1 MADFRSA
8 VKALR
13 RNNFRPPYGALTTVE
28 DTRIWIDLVGF
39 CLLMPHAR
47 MALPNLAENTEGR
60 FRLWRD
66 SLVESQQVYYG
77 RTFRQRAGF
86 VSLNLLPALYA
97 LSPTA
102 EYGGDR
108 FQLFQ
113 HRFISADAN
122 RIAGIVLA
130 KGPLPS
136 RTLQR
141 ESGMAGTSQQYRFR
155 HALIE
160 AESRFLI
167 VKTGMTQIKESNYTN
182 QWDALVRHL
191 PQISDQAASI
201 SVEDAARQVLTR
213 YVELVGASIPSEMTR
228 SLRLNLEFV
237 RYMLNDLTTS
247 GKLRKH
253 KYNRIEYA
261 ISHDLAARMGLDS

>member
-8 VKALR
+8 IKALR
-13 RNNFRPPYGALTTVE
+13 RQNFRPPYALLTTPE
-28 DTRIWIDLVGF
+28 DTLIWIDLVGF

-47 MALPNLAENTEGR
+47 MALPNLAENTRGR

-66 SLVESQQVYYG
+66 EMVEQRQVYYG

-86 VSLNLLPALYA
+86 VSLSLIPALYA
-97 LSPTA
+97 LSPTS

-113 HRFISADAN
+113 HRFLSADAN

-141 ESGMAGTSQQYRFR
+141 ESGMAGLQHQYRFR
-155 HALIE
+155 RAVNE

-182 QWDALVRHL
+182 EWDALARHL
-191 PQISDQAASI
+191 PQVPEQAAAM
-201 SVEDAARQVLTR
+201 SVEDAARQVLSR
-213 YVELVGASIPSEMTR
+213 YVDLVGAAIPAEMTR
-228 SLRLNLEFV
+228 TLSLNLEFV

-247 GKLRKH
+247 GRLIKH
-253 KYNRIEYA
+253 KHNRIEYA
-261 ISHDLAARMGLDS
+261 ISHDLAARMGH